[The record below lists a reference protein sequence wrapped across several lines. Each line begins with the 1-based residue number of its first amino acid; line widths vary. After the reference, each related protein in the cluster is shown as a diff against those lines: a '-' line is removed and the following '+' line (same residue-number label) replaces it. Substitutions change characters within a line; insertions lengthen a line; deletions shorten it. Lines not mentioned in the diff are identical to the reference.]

1 METKNK
7 SKYLQVMISCEIRQ
21 QGLNI
26 LQVLIEK
33 QLAFGGP
40 IFSGPA
46 KFLWK
51 SEIVEHDYCY
61 IFTFTREDLRDAL
74 IREAELASVEAIC
87 MISFSPLDGNNAL
100 MRMVEDTFENRE
112 NKLKPKRK
120 NAEAALTFVPANEIS
135 NRTKDSFGDL
145 TEAVT
150 QDPTR

>member
-1 METKNK
+1 MDTKIK
-7 SKYLQVMISCEIRQ
+7 SKFLQVMISCEIRQ

-26 LQVLIEK
+26 LQALIEK

-61 IFTFTREDLRDAL
+61 IFTFTREDLRDDL
-74 IREAELASVEAIC
+74 IREAESVSVEAIC
-87 MISFSPLDGNNAL
+87 MMSFSPLDGNKAL
-100 MRMVEDTFENRE
+100 MRILEDTFENRE
-112 NKLKPKRK
+112 NKPKPQRK
-120 NAEAALTFVPANEIS
+120 NAEAALTFVPASEIS

-145 TEAVT
+145 AQAVT

>member
-1 METKNK
+1 MDTKIK

-26 LQVLIEK
+26 LQALIEK

-61 IFTFTREDLRDAL
+61 IFTFTREDLRDDL
-74 IREAELASVEAIC
+74 IREAESVSVEAIC
-87 MISFSPLDGNNAL
+87 MMSFSPLDGNKAL
-100 MRMVEDTFENRE
+100 MRILEDAFENRE
-112 NKLKPKRK
+112 NKPKPIRK
-120 NAEAALTFVPANEIS
+120 NAEAALTFVPASEIS

-150 QDPTR
+150 KDPTR

>member
-1 METKNK
+1 MDTKIK

-26 LQVLIEK
+26 LQALIEK

-61 IFTFTREDLRDAL
+61 IFTFTREDLRDDL
-74 IREAELASVEAIC
+74 IREAESVSVEAIC
-87 MISFSPLDGNNAL
+87 MMSFSPLDGNKAL
-100 MRMVEDTFENRE
+100 MRILEDTFKNRE
-112 NKLKPKRK
+112 NKPKPKRK
-120 NAEAALTFVPANEIS
+120 NAEAALTFVPASEIS

-150 QDPTR
+150 EDPTR

>member
-1 METKNK
+1 METENK
-7 SKYLQVMISCEIRQ
+7 PRYLRVMISCEIRQ

-26 LQVLIEK
+26 LEALIEK

-40 IFSGPA
+40 VFSGPA

-61 IFTFTREDLRDAL
+61 IFTYTREDLRDDL
-74 IREAELASVEAIC
+74 IREAEAVAVEALC

-100 MRMVEDTFENRE
+100 MRALEVTFENRE
-112 NKLKPKRK
+112 NKPKPQRK
-120 NAEAALTFVPANEIS
+120 NAEAALTFIPASDIP
-135 NRTKDSFGDL
+135 NRTVNSFGDL
-145 TEAVT
+145 TVPIT

>member
-1 METKNK
+1 MDTKIK

-26 LQVLIEK
+26 LQALIEK

-61 IFTFTREDLRDAL
+61 IFTFTREDLRDDL
-74 IREAELASVEAIC
+74 IREAELVSVEAIC
-87 MISFSPLDGNNAL
+87 MISFSPLDGNKAL
-100 MRMVEDTFENRE
+100 MRILEDTFENRE
-112 NKLKPKRK
+112 NKPKPKRK
-120 NAEAALTFVPANEIS
+120 KAEAALTFVPASEIS

-145 TEAVT
+145 AEAVT

>member
-1 METKNK
+1 METKGKFN
-7 SKYLQVMISCEIRQ
+7 YLRVMISCEIRQ

-26 LQVLIEK
+26 LEALIKK

-40 IFSGPA
+40 VFSGPA

-61 IFTFTREDLRDAL
+61 IFTFTHEDLRDAL
-74 IREAELASVEAIC
+74 IREAEAVSVEAIC

-100 MRMVEDTFENRE
+100 MRILEDTFENRE
-112 NKLKPKRK
+112 SKPMPKRK
-120 NAEAALTFVPANEIS
+120 NAEAALMFVPTNEIA

>member
-1 METKNK
+1 MDTKIK
-7 SKYLQVMISCEIRQ
+7 SKFLQVMISCEIRQ

-26 LQVLIEK
+26 LQALIEK

-61 IFTFTREDLRDAL
+61 IFTFTREDLKDDL
-74 IREAELASVEAIC
+74 IRETESVSVEAIC
-87 MISFSPLDGNNAL
+87 MMSFSPLDGNKAL
-100 MRMVEDTFENRE
+100 MRILEDTFENRE
-112 NKLKPKRK
+112 NKPKPKRK
-120 NAEAALTFVPANEIS
+120 KAEAALTFVPASEIS

-145 TEAVT
+145 AEAVT

>member
-1 METKNK
+1 MNTKIK

-26 LQVLIEK
+26 LQALIEK

-61 IFTFTREDLRDAL
+61 IFTFTREDLRDDL
-74 IREAELASVEAIC
+74 IREAESVSVEAIC
-87 MISFSPLDGNNAL
+87 MMSFSPLDGNKAL
-100 MRMVEDTFENRE
+100 MRILEDAFENRE
-112 NKLKPKRK
+112 NKPKPKRK
-120 NAEAALTFVPANEIS
+120 NAEAALTFVPASEIS

>member
-1 METKNK
+1 MDIKIE

-26 LQVLIEK
+26 LQALIEK

-61 IFTFTREDLRDAL
+61 IFTFTREDLRDDL
-74 IREAELASVEAIC
+74 IREAESVSVEAIC
-87 MISFSPLDGNNAL
+87 MMSFSPLDGNKAL
-100 MRMVEDTFENRE
+100 MRILEDTFENRE
-112 NKLKPKRK
+112 NKSKPKRK
-120 NAEAALTFVPANEIS
+120 NAEAALTFVPASEIS

-145 TEAVT
+145 AGAVT
-150 QDPTR
+150 EDPTR

>member
-1 METKNK
+1 MGTKIK

-26 LQVLIEK
+26 LEALIEK

-74 IREAELASVEAIC
+74 IREAESVSVEAIC
-87 MISFSPLDGNNAL
+87 MMSFSPLDGNNAL
-100 MRMVEDTFENRE
+100 MRVLEDTFENRE
-112 NKLKPKRK
+112 NRPKPKLK

-150 QDPTR
+150 LDPTR

>member
-1 METKNK
+1 METENK
-7 SKYLQVMISCEIRQ
+7 PRYLRVMISCEIRQ

-26 LQVLIEK
+26 LEALIEK

-40 IFSGPA
+40 VFSGPA

-61 IFTFTREDLRDAL
+61 IFTYTREDLRDDL
-74 IREAELASVEAIC
+74 IHEAESVAVEALC

-100 MRMVEDTFENRE
+100 MRALEVTFENRE
-112 NKLKPKRK
+112 NKPTPKRK
-120 NAEAALTFVPANEIS
+120 NAEAALTFIPASDIP
-135 NRTKDSFGDL
+135 NRTVDSFGDL
-145 TEAVT
+145 TVPIT

>member
-1 METKNK
+1 MDTKIK

-26 LQVLIEK
+26 LQALIEK

-51 SEIVEHDYCY
+51 NEIVEHDYCY
-61 IFTFTREDLRDAL
+61 IFTFTREDLKDAL
-74 IREAELASVEAIC
+74 IREAESVSVEAIC
-87 MISFSPLDGNNAL
+87 MMSFSPLDGNKAL
-100 MRMVEDTFENRE
+100 MRILEDTFENRE
-112 NKLKPKRK
+112 IKPIPKLK
-120 NAEAALTFVPANEIS
+120 NAEAALTFVPASEIP

-145 TEAVT
+145 KEAVT

>member
-1 METKNK
+1 METK
-7 SKYLQVMISCEIRQ
+7 SKAKFLQVMISCEIRQ

-26 LQVLIEK
+26 LQALIEK
-33 QLAFGGP
+33 QLVFGGP

-61 IFTFTREDLRDAL
+61 IITFTREDLRDAL
-74 IREAELASVEAIC
+74 IREAELVSVEAIC

-100 MRMVEDTFENRE
+100 MRLVEDTFENRE
-112 NKLKPKRK
+112 TKPKPKLK
-120 NAEAALTFVPANEIS
+120 NAEAALTFVPLNEIP

>member
-1 METKNK
+1 MDTKSK

-26 LQVLIEK
+26 LQALIEK

-61 IFTFTREDLRDAL
+61 IFTFTREDLRDDL
-74 IREAELASVEAIC
+74 IREAESVSVEAIC
-87 MISFSPLDGNNAL
+87 MMSFSSLDGNNAL
-100 MRMVEDTFENRE
+100 MRVLEDTFENRE
-112 NKLKPKRK
+112 NKPKPKLK
-120 NAEAALTFVPANEIS
+120 NAEAALTFVPANEIP

>member
-1 METKNK
+1 MDTKIK

-26 LQVLIEK
+26 LQALIEK

-61 IFTFTREDLRDAL
+61 LFTFTREDLRDDL
-74 IREAELASVEAIC
+74 IREAESVSVEAIC
-87 MISFSPLDGNNAL
+87 MMSFSPLDGNKAL
-100 MRMVEDTFENRE
+100 MRILEDTFENRE
-112 NKLKPKRK
+112 NKPKPKRK

-145 TEAVT
+145 AEAVT
-150 QDPTR
+150 QDTTR

>member
-1 METKNK
+1 MDTKIK

-26 LQVLIEK
+26 LQALIEK

-61 IFTFTREDLRDAL
+61 IFTFTREDLRDDL
-74 IREAELASVEAIC
+74 IR
-87 MISFSPLDGNNAL
+87 
-100 MRMVEDTFENRE
+100 
-112 NKLKPKRK
+112 
-120 NAEAALTFVPANEIS
+120 FVPANEIP

-150 QDPTR
+150 QDSTR

>member
-1 METKNK
+1 MDTKIK
-7 SKYLQVMISCEIRQ
+7 SKFLQVMISCEIRQ

-26 LQVLIEK
+26 LQALIEK

-61 IFTFTREDLRDAL
+61 IFTFTREDLKDDL
-74 IREAELASVEAIC
+74 IREAESVSVEAIC
-87 MISFSPLDGNNAL
+87 MMSFSPLDGNKAL
-100 MRMVEDTFENRE
+100 MRILEDTFENRE
-112 NKLKPKRK
+112 NKPKPKRK
-120 NAEAALTFVPANEIS
+120 KAEAALTFVPASEIS

-145 TEAVT
+145 AEAVT

>member
-1 METKNK
+1 MNTKIK

-26 LQVLIEK
+26 LQALIEK

-61 IFTFTREDLRDAL
+61 IFTFTREDLRDDL
-74 IREAELASVEAIC
+74 IREAESVSVEAIC
-87 MISFSPLDGNNAL
+87 MMSFSPLDGNNAL
-100 MRMVEDTFENRE
+100 MRILEDAFENRE
-112 NKLKPKRK
+112 NKPKPKRK
-120 NAEAALTFVPANEIS
+120 NAEAALTFVPASEIS

-150 QDPTR
+150 KDPTR

>member
-1 METKNK
+1 METKSK
-7 SKYLQVMISCEIRQ
+7 SKYLQVMIRCEIRQ

-51 SEIVEHDYCY
+51 YEIVEHDYCY

-74 IREAELASVEAIC
+74 IREAESVSVEAVC
-87 MISFSPLDGNNAL
+87 MISFSQLYGNNAL
-100 MRMVEDTFENRE
+100 MRLVEDTFENRE
-112 NKLKPKRK
+112 DKPKPKRK
-120 NAEAALTFVPANEIS
+120 NAEAALTFVPISEIP

-145 TEAVT
+145 TESVT